1 MLSPSIRST
10 WRELT
15 APTIKELIMADPHST
30 PDLPAAKTERSLIMG
45 YRPHGGDKSTPS
57 VTLSGKWLRDVG
69 FDTGQQVSVKVMEGC
84 IVLMAYNQQE
94 QNLLL
99 QLKEIQSKLKGIEA
113 TMSST
118 N

>member
-1 MLSPSIRST
+1 
-10 WRELT
+10 
-15 APTIKELIMADPHST
+15 MADPHST

-69 FDTGQQVSVKVMEGC
+69 FDTGQQVNVKVMEGC
-84 IVLMAYNQQE
+84 IVLMAYSQQE

>member
-1 MLSPSIRST
+1 
-10 WRELT
+10 
-15 APTIKELIMADPHST
+15 MADPHST

-57 VTLSGKWLRDVG
+57 VTLSGKWLREAG
-69 FDTGQQVSVKVMEGC
+69 FDTGQQVNVKVMDGC
-84 IVLMAYNQQE
+84 IVLMAYSQQE
-94 QNLLL
+94 QSLLL

-113 TMSST
+113 TMSLT

>member
-1 MLSPSIRST
+1 
-10 WRELT
+10 
-15 APTIKELIMADPHST
+15 MADPHST

-84 IVLMAYNQQE
+84 IVLMAYSQQE
-94 QNLLL
+94 QHLLL

-113 TMSST
+113 TMSLT

>member
-1 MLSPSIRST
+1 
-10 WRELT
+10 
-15 APTIKELIMADPHST
+15 MADPHST

-57 VTLSGKWLRDVG
+57 VTLSGKWLREAG
-69 FDTGQQVSVKVMEGC
+69 FDTGQQVNVKVTDGC
-84 IVLMAYNQQE
+84 IVLMAYSQQE
-94 QNLLL
+94 QSLLL

-113 TMSST
+113 TMSLT

>member
-1 MLSPSIRST
+1 
-10 WRELT
+10 
-15 APTIKELIMADPHST
+15 MADPHST

-69 FDTGQQVSVKVMEGC
+69 FDTGQQVNVKVMEGC
-84 IVLMAYNQQE
+84 IVLMAYSQQE

-113 TMSST
+113 TMSLT

>member
-1 MLSPSIRST
+1 
-10 WRELT
+10 
-15 APTIKELIMADPHST
+15 MADPHST

-69 FDTGQQVSVKVMEGC
+69 FDTGQQVNVKVMVGC
-84 IVLMAYNQQE
+84 IVLMAYSQQE

>member
-1 MLSPSIRST
+1 
-10 WRELT
+10 
-15 APTIKELIMADPHST
+15 MADPHST